1 MESIRNISLLQLTEK
16 LTAANDFESRV
27 HIAAAHLMSTGLFPN
42 VEDLEKAASSFYK
55 RLLISEKFS
64 LSRNLQCPVQLLK
77 AQDSKLQAA
86 DSDYGLSKASSGLYT
101 LIAFNDSE
109 ITCILVREGGGVLSF
124 LWMTKILLVGR
135 NILSCVASL
144 VHCSFHINT

>member
-16 LTAANDFESRV
+16 LTVANDLEGRV

-55 RLLISEKFS
+55 RLLISEKYS

-109 ITCILVREGGGVLSF
+109 IILVREGGGKLFVNDQNFIGS
-124 LWMTKILLVGR
+124 WEHTIL
-135 NILSCVASL
+135 
-144 VHCSFHINT
+144 CS

>member
-86 DSDYGLSKASSGLYT
+86 DSDYGLSKASSGLYV
-101 LIAFNDSE
+101 LITFNEGE
-109 ITCILVREGGGVLSF
+109 IILVREGGGCLS
-124 LWMTKILLVGR
+124 LWMTKILLVHG
-135 NILSCVASL
+135 NILSCVVCL

>member
-1 MESIRNISLLQLTEK
+1 MESLRNILLLQLTEK
-16 LTAANDFESRV
+16 LTAANDLEGRV

-55 RLLISEKFS
+55 RLLISEKYS

-86 DSDYGLSKASSGLYT
+86 DSDYGLSKASSGL
-101 LIAFNDSE
+101 
-109 ITCILVREGGGVLSF
+109 
-124 LWMTKILLVGR
+124 
-135 NILSCVASL
+135 
-144 VHCSFHINT
+144 